1 MTQLI
6 IEMTSSLIGALA
18 IGLIFGYL
26 ISNFSLRENFKKE
39 VKKLKYRLIK
49 RNSENI
55 ILQDQVNHLKSE
67 YTLRL
72 RKSALNNLKID
83 NIQPSK

>member
-1 MTQLI
+1 
-6 IEMTSSLIGALA
+6 MTSSLIGALL

-26 ISNFSLRENFKKE
+26 ISNFSLREGFRKE
-39 VKKLKYRLIK
+39 IKKLKYRLIK

-72 RKSALNNLKID
+72 RKSTLNNLQID